1 MRKKKMETKYVYFL
15 KADSTLEH
23 WVDLLVVEIL
33 NTKPFFTRL
42 VRTDLLN
49 DRPVYDKCGI
59 T

>member
-1 MRKKKMETKYVYFL
+1 METKYVYFL

-33 NTKPFFTRL
+33 NTKPFFTSL
-42 VRTDLLN
+42 VITDLLN